1 MTKFSVYNIYGFT
14 GYVKLYNIFISCRT
28 KCVRIVEMRSILSIY
43 FTYLKPGWW
52 VMTHHSISIGW
63 LVCGCIIM
71 IFNYLL
77 RKQGEFVEK
86 EIEPGKPPKTNNK

>member
-1 MTKFSVYNIYGFT
+1 MTHLHS
-14 GYVKLYNIFISCRT
+14 
-28 KCVRIVEMRSILSIY
+28 
-43 FTYLKPGWW
+43 PGWW

-86 EIEPGKPPKTNNK
+86 EIEYFKVVWISILNSFLNIEPTIVRL